1 MNHDH
6 VTAKLEMM
14 TKNKKPAFKHVWSG
28 ISDKKSS
35 GLKKNLGNSSSVG
48 LTNYP
53 KIVELKRSIKGG

>member
-35 GLKKNLGNSSSVG
+35 GLKESGQLELSQ
-48 LTNYP
+48 TNYQ
-53 KIVELKRSIKGG
+53 KIVE